1 MSEMFPEKHA
11 NWYAIYTKPMEE
23 SRVELNLKSR
33 GIETFAPKFKARR
46 ENQFTGKPVFVTTP
60 LFSRYTFAKFNLAAS
75 LHKVNFMRGVQ
86 NIVSFGG
93 CPLVIDEP
101 VIEMIRSRVN
111 EQGFV
116 RLDEFQP
123 GDKVVIKSGP
133 FKNLAGVFSAALK
146 DNERVSVFLTA
157 VSYQNRVVV
166 ARDSVMKADLTAM

>member
-1 MSEMFPEKHA
+1 MSEKSPEERV

-33 GIETFAPKFKARR
+33 GIETFAPKIKARR
-46 ENQFTGKPVFVTTP
+46 DNQFTGKPVYVTTP

-86 NIVSFGG
+86 YVVRFDG
-93 CPLVIDEP
+93 CPVVIDDE
-101 VIEMIRSRVN
+101 VIEIIRSRVN
-111 EQGFV
+111 EKGFV
-116 RLDEFQP
+116 RLDDFQP
-123 GDKVVIKSGP
+123 GDKVIIKSGP
-133 FKNLAGVFSAALK
+133 FKNLTGIFNAALK

-166 ARDSVMKADLTAM
+166 EKDLVLKVDVPAM